1 MEDHFS
7 LRITERSRSSEQMR
21 GNEDLFPLFESTEQR
36 RSPRIG
42 FVFKPPRERDRGYAE

>member
-21 GNEDLFPLFESTEQR
+21 GNEDLVPLFESTEQR
-36 RSPRIG
+36 LSPIIPTQNPADLSR
-42 FVFKPPRERDRGYAE
+42 PM